1 MSTVRIVSW
10 NIAQRDEC
18 WRQLAADSSLDVAL
32 LQEAKAPPADVS
44 LEVFG
49 AEDGWV
55 TAGWERR
62 AFRTAVVRCSDRV
75 RVESE
80 LVARPVGVAG
90 RNELAVSRA
99 GTIALAKV
107 TPAEGEPFTV
117 ASVYAAWER
126 PVPLAEGGWI
136 YADASAHRLVSD
148 LSALVATQRGHRIL
162 VSGDWNIL
170 HGYGEHG
177 SPYWAARYQSVF
189 DRLEAIGLRF
199 IGPQQPNGLAA
210 LPAPA
215 ELPRDSR
222 DVPTFRTVERDP
234 ASAQRQLDFVFA
246 SDDLAKQVTRVAAMN
261 GEQEWGASDH
271 CRVCVE
277 VGLGSLS

>member
-18 WRQLAADSSLDVAL
+18 WRQLAADSSVDVAL

-55 TAGWERR
+55 TAGWKRR
-62 AFRTAVVRCSDRV
+62 AFRTAIVKCSDRV
-75 RVESE
+75 RVENS
-80 LVARPVGVAG
+80 LAVRPLPEAG
-90 RNELAVSRA
+90 RDELGVSRP
-99 GTIALAKV
+99 GSIALAKV
-107 TPAEGEPFTV
+107 MPPDGKPFTV
-117 ASVYAAWER
+117 ASVYAAWEN
-126 PVPLAEGGWI
+126 PVPLADGGWI

-148 LSALVATQRGHRIL
+148 LSALVASQRGHRIL

-210 LPAPA
+210 EPAPS

-222 DVPTFRTVERDP
+222 DVPTFRTNEADP

-246 SDDLAKQVTRVAAMN
+246 SDDLARHVTRVAAMN
-261 GEQEWGASDH
+261 GEQEWGGSDH
-271 CRVCVE
+271 CRVVTEITLVE
-277 VGLGSLS
+277 M